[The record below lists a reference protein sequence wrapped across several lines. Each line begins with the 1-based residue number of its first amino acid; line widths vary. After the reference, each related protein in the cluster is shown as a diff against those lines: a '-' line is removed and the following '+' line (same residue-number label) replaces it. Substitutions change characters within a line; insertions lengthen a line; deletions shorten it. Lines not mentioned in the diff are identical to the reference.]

1 MGFLPLIL
9 NIHGEMV
16 LLFYVSSMSSTSTPP
31 PTHTYPVSAV
41 RSSVCALHYH
51 CLVSIESGVQASGE
65 GVKKLEFQLT
75 DSLRASIDKARA
87 CVEEKCGSLSVSAV
101 QYDRYGSDFIKSSG
115 LRADPVIQLAIQV
128 TSL

>member
-1 MGFLPLIL
+1 M
-9 NIHGEMV
+9 
-16 LLFYVSSMSSTSTPP
+16 
-31 PTHTYPVSAV
+31 
-41 RSSVCALHYH
+41 CALHYH
-51 CLVSIESGVQASGE
+51 CLVSIESDVQASGE

-87 CVEEKCGSLSVSAV
+87 CVEEKYGSLSVSAV

-115 LRADPVIQLAIQV
+115 LRADPLIQLAIQV